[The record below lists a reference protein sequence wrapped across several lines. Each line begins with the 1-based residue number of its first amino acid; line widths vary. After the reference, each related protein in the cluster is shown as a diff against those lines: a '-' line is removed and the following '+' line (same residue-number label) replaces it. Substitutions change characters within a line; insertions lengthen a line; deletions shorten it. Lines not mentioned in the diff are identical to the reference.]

1 MKNSYCNAGFFK
13 RITIFVFL
21 VVAMF
26 ASNSAFSEPSCDFLS
41 GRASEA
47 IKFYE
52 YVLSTC
58 VARGHTVEECFALT
72 EAQHMEVRTLIDQAL
87 ECHQ

>member
-1 MKNSYCNAGFFK
+1 MKNSYFNAGFCK

-21 VVAMF
+21 VAAMF
-26 ASNSAFSEPSCDFLS
+26 ASNPAFSEQSCDFLS

-52 YVLSTC
+52 YVLVQCAAT
-58 VARGHTVEECFALT
+58 GHTLEACFATT
-72 EAQHMEVRTLIDQAL
+72 EQQHIELRNLIDQAL
-87 ECHQ
+87 ECH